1 MVSSVTKSEAKQAHP
16 QPSAAMPSPSSSHH
30 SASSPSSSPQQ
41 APLHKPPV
49 VTVPAPTP
57 QVNVWQTR
65 KSTLKD
71 VDSSTIPAAAA
82 ATNTTTATA
91 TTADGEFRFIIHGK

>member
-16 QPSAAMPSPSSSHH
+16 QPSAAMPSPSSSQH
-30 SASSPSSSPQQ
+30 SASSPSSPQQ

-71 VDSSTIPAAAA
+71 VDSSTVPAAS
-82 ATNTTTATA
+82 TGTTTTVTP
-91 TTADGEFRFIIHGK
+91 TTADGEFGSILHGK